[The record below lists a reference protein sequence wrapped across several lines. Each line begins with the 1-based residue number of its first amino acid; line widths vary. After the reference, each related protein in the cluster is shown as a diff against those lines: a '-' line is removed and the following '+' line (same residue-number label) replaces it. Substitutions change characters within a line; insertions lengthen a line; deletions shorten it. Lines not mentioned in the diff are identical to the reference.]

1 MYNYTC
7 LFLIIPFPFLLLY
20 YEKAIKRKLSE
31 QEGRRLF
38 QQLIDGI
45 SYCHDK
51 GVYHRPQGT
60 RNDDGFLISEM

>member
-1 MYNYTC
+1 
-7 LFLIIPFPFLLLY
+7 LY